1 LNQPLSLALFKELM
15 LMHAIQ
21 YESFG
26 PAGVLASVELPRP
39 EPQRDEVLIRVSA
52 AGVSYVDIR
61 QRQGMY
67 NRSETRVGGVT
78 LPNVPGMQA
87 VGRVVSVGPQADPK
101 LMGRKVVTFVGAGAY
116 AEFLI
121 APASLCALA
130 PDSADDATLAVMPMQ
145 GLTAYFTLTAA
156 TVLRP
161 GESIL
166 IHAAG
171 SGVGSLAV
179 QMAKIMGAGKII
191 ATAASPE
198 KRQYATSIGADI
210 AVDYTAADWTQKVLE
225 ATAGVGVD
233 VLLESI
239 GGEVFEQNFDCLA
252 TFGRYVVY
260 GSTRGLGKPLEARR
274 LMTRCQSLTGLYVPV
289 FMARPD
295 LVRAGLEFMVEHV
308 SKGDLRAQVAAEL
321 PLREAAR
328 AQQLLEDR
336 QVVGAVVLKP

>member
-1 LNQPLSLALFKELM
+1 VLAL
-15 LMHAIQ
+15 
-21 YESFG
+21 
-26 PAGVLASVELPRP
+26 VDLPRP
-39 EPQRDEVLIRVSA
+39 EPERDEVLIQVSA

-67 NRSETRVGGVT
+67 NRAETRVGGVV

-87 VGRVVSVGPQADPK
+87 VGRVVRVGPEADSN
-101 LMGRKVVTFVGAGAY
+101 LIGRKVVTFVGKGAY

-121 APASLCALA
+121 AQASLCVVA
-130 PDSADDATLAVMPMQ
+130 PDNADDATLSVIPMQ

-156 TVLRP
+156 TVLRR

-166 IHAAG
+166 VHAAG

-179 QMAKIMGAGKII
+179 QMAKIMGAGKVI

-198 KRQYATSIGADI
+198 KRKHALAVGADVAI
-210 AVDYTAADWTQKVLE
+210 DYTTADWTREVLE
-225 ATAGVGVD
+225 ATGGAGVD
-233 VLLESI
+233 ILLESI
-239 GGEVFEQNFDCLA
+239 GAEVFEQNFDCLA
-252 TFGRYVVY
+252 TFGRYIIY

-289 FMARPD
+289 FMSRPE
-295 LVRAGLEFMVEHV
+295 LIRAGLAFMVEHV
-308 SKGDLRAQVAAEL
+308 AKGDLRAQIGGEF
-321 PLREAAR
+321 PLRDAPR

-336 QVVGAVVLKP
+336 QAVGAIVLQP

>member
-1 LNQPLSLALFKELM
+1 MQ
-15 LMHAIQ
+15 AIQ
-21 YESFG
+21 FESFG
-26 PAGVLASVELPRP
+26 AANVLGVVDLPKP
-39 EPQRDEVLIRVSA
+39 EPRGNEVLIQVSA
-52 AGVSYVDIR
+52 AGVSFVDIR

-67 NRSETRVGGVT
+67 NRAETKVGGVV
-78 LPNVPGMQA
+78 LPNVPGLQA
-87 VGRVVSVGPQADPK
+87 VGRVVSVGPQADRS
-101 LMGRKVVTFVGAGAY
+101 LVGRKVVTFVGKGAY

-121 APASLCALA
+121 APESLCVVA
-130 PDSADDATLAVMPMQ
+130 PDDADDATLAVIPMQ

-198 KRQYATSIGADI
+198 KRKYVASIGADLAI
-210 AVDYTAADWTQKVLE
+210 DYTAADWTRQVLE
-225 ATAGVGVD
+225 ATHGAGVD

-239 GGEVFEQNFDCLA
+239 GGEVFEQNFECLA
-252 TFGRYVVY
+252 TFGRYIIY
-260 GSTRGLGKPLEARR
+260 GSTRGIAKPIEPRR

-289 FMARPD
+289 FMERPD
-295 LVRAGLEFMVEHV
+295 LVRAGLTFMVEHV
-308 SKGDLRAQVAAEL
+308 VKGDLRAQVGAEL

-328 AQQLLEDR
+328 AQQMLED
-336 QVVGAVVLKP
+336 QQIVGAVVLKP